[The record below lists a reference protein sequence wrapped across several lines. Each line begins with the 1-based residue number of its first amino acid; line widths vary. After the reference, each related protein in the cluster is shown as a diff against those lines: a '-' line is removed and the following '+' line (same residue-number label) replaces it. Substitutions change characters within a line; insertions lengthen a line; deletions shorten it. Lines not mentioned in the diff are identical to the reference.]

1 VLPNSARIKSSSDFA
16 RITKSGKRF
25 ATNSLV
31 GYLLIDKLIDKS
43 SNQSNN
49 QPAKLGLIVG
59 RSVGNSVVRNRTSRQ
74 IRHAAKTSLSS
85 LPNGSLLVIRAMR
98 KPELGAFVETNE
110 LMSKILNFK
119 KSEKPET
126 LVSA

>member
-1 VLPNSARIKSSSDFA
+1 MLPNSARIKSSSDFA

-43 SNQSNN
+43 LN

-74 IRHAAKTSLSS
+74 IRHAAKTSLST

-110 LMSKILNFK
+110 LMAKVLSFK
-119 KSEKPET
+119 KTETPEN
-126 LVSA
+126 LVRA

>member
-25 ATNSLV
+25 STNSLV

-43 SNQSNN
+43 SI
-49 QPAKLGLIVG
+49 QPARLGLIVG

-74 IRHAAKTSLSS
+74 IRHAAKTSLPS
-85 LPNGSLLVIRAMR
+85 LPNGSLLVIRATR
-98 KPELGAFVETNE
+98 KPELSAFVETNE
-110 LMSKILNFK
+110 LMSKILSFK

-126 LVSA
+126 LVRA